1 LFVPLFLFI
10 CVFFSSLTI
19 LDWKF
24 WIYNLIPSMYALIF
38 LNFSSFL
45 IRIIFPIRNFK
56 LEVFFIW
63 FSFSVS
69 FRLNVR
75 DSTLS

>member
-24 WIYNLIPSMYALIF
+24 WIYNLIPSMYALIILKF
-38 LNFSSFL
+38 F
-45 IRIIFPIRNFK
+45 IFPHKNH
-56 LEVFFIW
+56 
-63 FSFSVS
+63 
-69 FRLNVR
+69 
-75 DSTLS
+75 LSDKKFQARGIFYLI